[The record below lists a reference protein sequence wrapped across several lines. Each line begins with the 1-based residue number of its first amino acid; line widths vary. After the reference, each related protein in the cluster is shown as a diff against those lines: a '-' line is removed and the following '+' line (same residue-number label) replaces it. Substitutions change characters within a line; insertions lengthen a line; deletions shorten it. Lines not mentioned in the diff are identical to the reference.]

1 MANVSQR
8 LLFGCLQA
16 TISDVVDANLDFLPP
31 FELAAVPILG
41 GAEQPAVW
49 PEVRR
54 RLRAEGIRSERHRGV
69 ILLPPGEL
77 DHFISVGFLEGGDE
91 LFLCSEWNEE
101 FEPFPGRITRDI
113 SRFEVD
119 SPLGLE
125 EWMVDAG
132 CVLALGDGD
141 RLNFATLD
149 SELSAKLQ
157 SHFRPVRA

>member
-1 MANVSQR
+1 MMPVSQR

-16 TISDVVDANLDFLPP
+16 TIADVVDANLDFLPH
-31 FELAAVPILG
+31 FELAAVPILNG
-41 GAEQPAVW
+41 NEQPALW
-49 PEVRR
+49 PEVKR

-77 DHFISVGFLEGGDE
+77 DHFISVGMFEGGDE

-101 FEPFPGRITRDI
+101 FEPFPGRITRDMA
-113 SRFEVD
+113 RFEVE

-132 CVLALGDGD
+132 CLLALGDGD
-141 RLNFATLD
+141 RLNFATFD
-149 SELSAKLQ
+149 AELSANLQ
-157 SHFRPVRA
+157 ARFRPVRA